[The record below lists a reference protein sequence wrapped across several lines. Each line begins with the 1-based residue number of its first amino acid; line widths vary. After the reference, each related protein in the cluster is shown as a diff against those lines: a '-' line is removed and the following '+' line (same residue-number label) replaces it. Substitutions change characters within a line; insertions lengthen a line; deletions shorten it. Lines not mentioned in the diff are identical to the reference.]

1 MILQG
6 VNLSPYTRRIAI
18 ALMEL
23 DVPFDY
29 DVLRVFETPEKV
41 RVNNPMARVP
51 TMVLDDGEVLVESA
65 AILDEIDQMV
75 GPDRALTPPSGASR
89 RKVMQITAHAV
100 SIMEKAQW
108 AFYERRFHPEE
119 KVHEPWEKHN
129 DDQVIA
135 GLKHLDFIT
144 KQAGAKQAGT
154 EQTAGGW
161 IAGTEALSQADISV
175 AVACTFVKAVR
186 KNLDVDTLAPALCAF
201 SDRME
206 ERESFK
212 GTPLPI

>member
-23 DVPFDY
+23 DVPFEY

-75 GPDRALTPPSGASR
+75 GPDRALIPASGPAR

-100 SIMEKAQW
+100 SVMEKAQW

-129 DDQVIA
+129 DDQVVA
-135 GLKHLDFIT
+135 GLKHLDSV
-144 KQAGAKQAGT
+144 AKQAG
-154 EQTAGGW
+154 EGW
-161 IAGTEALSQADISV
+161 IAGTGRLSQADISA
-175 AVACTFVKAVR
+175 AVACTFAKAVR
-186 KNLDVDTLAPALCAF
+186 QNLDVDSLAPNLC
-201 SDRME
+201 
-206 ERESFK
+206 SFTARLEARPSFE
-212 GTPLPI
+212 GTPLPV